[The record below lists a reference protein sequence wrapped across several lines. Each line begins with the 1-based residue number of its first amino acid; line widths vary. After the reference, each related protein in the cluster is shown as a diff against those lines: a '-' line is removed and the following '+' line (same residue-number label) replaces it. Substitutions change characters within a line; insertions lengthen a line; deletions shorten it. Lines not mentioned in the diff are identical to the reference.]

1 MSLLEKLSITTTDH
15 GWSAIDCALMKLYA
29 QCLRET
35 GDLTGQITVL
45 LKLLLH
51 RQTLGPNEGARYLN
65 ELEQALTQS
74 DASMNGCGYSNVAFE
89 RTLRDYFTLQ
99 IGSRAIYHTDR
110 DGFKIKLLLTNH
122 FPNSIPL
129 TKIDLKISA
138 TSGQEL
144 YFTISDLSLK
154 PGRNEIYLTCNTTV
168 PGVYIFEQVILQWR
182 TLSFKQ
188 EFVEAGRKQ
197 QLILHPH
204 GTALSVDVKMDRE
217 SMSLSRRC

>member
-1 MSLLEKLSITTTDH
+1 VSLLEKLSITTTDH

-35 GDLTGQITVL
+35 RDITGQITVL

-51 RQTLGPNEGARYLN
+51 RQALGPNEGACYLN

-74 DASMNGCGYSNVAFE
+74 DTGMDRCKYSNVVFE
-89 RTLRDYFTLQ
+89 RPLPDYFILL
-99 IGSRAIYHTDR
+99 IGSRAIFHTDR

-129 TKIDLKISA
+129 TKIDLKVSA
-138 TSGQEL
+138 TTGQEL
-144 YFTISDLSLK
+144 YFTISDISLK
-154 PGRNEIYLTCNTTV
+154 PGENEIYLTCNTTV

-188 EFVEAGRKQ
+188 EFVDAGRKQ
-197 QLILHPH
+197 QLTLHPH
-204 GTALSVDVKMDRE
+204 GTALSVDVRMDRE
-217 SMSLSRRC
+217 SISLSTRC